1 MYSREKDQT
10 MSITV
15 NCPHCQQQSIVVEQH
30 NGRNVKCPSCGQ
42 SFQVAFPIPDDEHA
56 VVPPTASHEVQSSR
70 EVRQQLLGPA
80 IGLIV
85 TGGLT
90 TLMGLMF
97 LPALLFPG
105 LMGEQVPIDPAELV
119 FSLLFMLLSLTL
131 GIITLHGSI
140 KMIQLQSHSL
150 SMAAAIAAMVPC
162 YCCLLGLPMG
172 IWALIVL
179 NDKEVKQAFK

>member
-1 MYSREKDQT
+1 

-15 NCPHCQQQSIVVEQH
+15 NCPHCQQRSIVAEQH
-30 NGRNVKCPSCGQ
+30 NGRTVKCPSCGQ
-42 SFQVAFPIPDDEHA
+42 SFQVAFPIPDDEHS
-56 VVPPTASHEVQSSR
+56 VVPPTDSETLPRGSSHKVPSNSEA
-70 EVRQQLLGPA
+70 RQRLLGPA
-80 IGLIV
+80 IGLMV

-105 LMGEQVPIDPAELV
+105 LMGEQVPIDPAELA

-131 GIITLHGSI
+131 GIVTLHGSI
-140 KMIQLQSHSL
+140 KMIQLRSHPL
-150 SMAAAIAAMVPC
+150 SMAAAVAAMVPC

-172 IWALIVL
+172 IWALVVL

>member
-1 MYSREKDQT
+1 

-15 NCPHCQQQSIVVEQH
+15 NCPHCQQQSIVAEQH
-30 NGRNVKCPSCGQ
+30 SGRTVKCPGCSK
-42 SFQVAFPIPDDEHA
+42 SFQVAFPIPDDENDTA
-56 VVPPTASHEVQSSR
+56 RSTASEAPPLGGSRRVSSNS
-70 EVRQQLLGPA
+70 EARQRLLGPA

-105 LMGEQVPIDPAELV
+105 LMGEQDPIDPAELA

-140 KMIQLQSHSL
+140 KMIQLQSHPL

>member
-1 MYSREKDQT
+1 

-15 NCPHCQQQSIVVEQH
+15 NCPHCQQQSIVAEFH
-30 NGRNVKCPSCGQ
+30 NGRTVKCPSCGQ
-42 SFQVAFPIPDDEHA
+42 SFQVAFPIPDDEHEAARSTAPESSSIAGSKPMPTKENIRQRVMWPA
-56 VVPPTASHEVQSSR
+56 V
-70 EVRQQLLGPA
+70 
-80 IGLIV
+80 GLMA
-85 TGGLT
+85 TGILT

-105 LMGEQVPIDPAELV
+105 LMGDQVPVNPVEVV
-119 FSLLFMLLSLTL
+119 FSIFFMLLSLTL
-131 GIITLHGSI
+131 GIVTVYGSDR
-140 KMIQLQSHSL
+140 MTHLESYPW
-150 SMAAAIAAMVPC
+150 SMAAAITAMVPC